1 MTHFT
6 YHLMYFGLSIE
17 RFGLWDEKKVLN
29 SFFTD

>member
-1 MTHFT
+1 
-6 YHLMYFGLSIE
+6 MYFGLSIE